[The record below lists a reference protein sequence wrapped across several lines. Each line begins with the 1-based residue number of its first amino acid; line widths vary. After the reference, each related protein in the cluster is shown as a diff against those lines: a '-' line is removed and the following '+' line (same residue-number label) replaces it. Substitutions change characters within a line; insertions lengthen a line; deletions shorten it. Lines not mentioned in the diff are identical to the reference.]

1 MNWLKIHSFT
11 RYSVHME
18 DLDAWWFKNF
28 PCKQS
33 TDIENIS
40 ASPKY
45 YPMPCEGFVNEDL
58 ITSHLHTKKT
68 QIVEDSSSSKSQGM
82 AIVLLNS

>member
-1 MNWLKIHSFT
+1 
-11 RYSVHME
+11 ME
-18 DLDAWWFKNF
+18 DLDAWWFKIFHVNRAQILKILF
-28 PCKQS
+28 
-33 TDIENIS
+33 S

-58 ITSHLHTKKT
+58 ITSHLHAKKT
-68 QIVEDSSSSKSQGM
+68 QIVEDFSSSKSQGM

>member
-1 MNWLKIHSFT
+1 M
-11 RYSVHME
+11 
-18 DLDAWWFKNF
+18 
-28 PCKQS
+28 
-33 TDIENIS
+33 ENIS
-40 ASPKY
+40 AGPKY

-68 QIVEDSSSSKSQGM
+68 QIVEDFSSSKSQGM

>member
-1 MNWLKIHSFT
+1 M
-11 RYSVHME
+11 VQ
-18 DLDAWWFKNF
+18 NF

-40 ASPKY
+40 AGPKY

-68 QIVEDSSSSKSQGM
+68 QIVEDFSSSKSQGM
-82 AIVLLNS
+82 AIVLLNSLGLVKQPTGWYMYIYPNCSRSK

>member
-1 MNWLKIHSFT
+1 
-11 RYSVHME
+11 ME

-33 TDIENIS
+33 KDIENIS

-45 YPMPCEGFVNEDL
+45 YPMPCEHSLNEGFLNEDL

-68 QIVEDSSSSKSQGM
+68 QVVEDFSLCKSQGM

>member
-1 MNWLKIHSFT
+1 M
-11 RYSVHME
+11 VQ
-18 DLDAWWFKNF
+18 NF

-40 ASPKY
+40 AGPKY

-68 QIVEDSSSSKSQGM
+68 QIVEDFSSSQSQGM
-82 AIVLLNS
+82 AMVLLNSWGLVKQPIGRYMYIYPNCSRSK

>member
-1 MNWLKIHSFT
+1 M
-11 RYSVHME
+11 VQ
-18 DLDAWWFKNF
+18 NF

-40 ASPKY
+40 AGPKY

-58 ITSHLHTKKT
+58 ITSHLHTKIK
-68 QIVEDSSSSKSQGM
+68 QMVEDFSSSKSQGM